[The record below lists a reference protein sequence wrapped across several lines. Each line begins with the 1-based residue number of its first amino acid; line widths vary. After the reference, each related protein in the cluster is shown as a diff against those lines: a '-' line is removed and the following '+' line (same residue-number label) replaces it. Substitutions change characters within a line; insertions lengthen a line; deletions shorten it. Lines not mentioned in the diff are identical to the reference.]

1 MSPTAL
7 PPPTAVLLDMDGT
20 TVRHR
25 NPRLLSVLEALDDA
39 GHALARLWPFTRSGP
54 PRLWPHRMLH
64 RVRRRDVE
72 EIVEPCPGV
81 FTFLEALQARGTP
94 CALVSNGL
102 GAGYGHEVLA
112 AFGLES
118 YFAATLFREDAPRAK
133 PHPDILLAA
142 LVAMGL
148 PDPGAQ
154 DVIWV
159 VGDRG
164 KDVRAALAL
173 APEVAPA
180 RVVPVAYGLSAA
192 RAVLAA
198 GLPPGHIA
206 LSYADM
212 VRALG

>member
-25 NPRLLSVLEALDDA
+25 DPRLLAVLEWLDDA
-39 GHALARLWPFTRSGP
+39 GHALARLWPFPRRGP

-81 FTFLEALQARGTP
+81 FAFLEALRARAIP

-112 AFGLES
+112 AFGLEP

-133 PHPDILLAA
+133 PHPDSLVAALAA
-142 LVAMGL
+142 MGML
-148 PDPGAQ
+148 TRGAQ
-154 DVIWV
+154 DVVWV

-173 APEVAPA
+173 AEVIPA

-198 GLPPGHIA
+198 GLPPRHIVM
-206 LSYADM
+206 SYAEM
-212 VRALG
+212 ARALG